1 MKKLAF
7 AVAVS
12 SVLTGT
18 LRAADKPETAP
29 APAWVRPLAIP
40 ADVAK
45 ADDAP
50 IRILLSDQQISLER
64 GKQTTYTEVA
74 IKIQTPQGLAAGN
87 VSFPWRPDTDT
98 LTVHKLAIRRGDQI
112 IDVLESG
119 QTFTVVR
126 REQNLENA
134 TLDGVLTA
142 NIQPEGLQVGDVVD
156 FAVSISSSDPTMKGH
171 AEQIAAAW
179 NGFTVGRAHLRLQ
192 WPTSLPIRLRQ
203 VGGLPPL
210 KPVKAGGLTSV
221 EFALDNVQPI
231 QPPKG
236 APARFQLG
244 RIVEATDFTSWADLG
259 ALMAPLYDKAAT
271 LPAQGSLRTE
281 LDRIMQASPDAKART
296 EAALTLVQDR
306 VRYVALMMGLGGY
319 VPADAEL
326 TWSRRYGDCKGKTAL
341 LLALLHAMDI
351 EAEPVIAN
359 ALSGDG
365 IDARLPMVGLFNHVL
380 IRATIGSRVYWL
392 DGTRT
397 GDTSLDRLNVPNFGW
412 GLPLRPAGATLIRML
427 PSPAEKPTRDTTIRI
442 DATAGLTSPA
452 PTTVETIVRG
462 DDSIQLRANLANLA
476 GAARD
481 NALRQYWKGQY
492 SFIDI
497 KAVAATYDVAMGEQH
512 LSMTGT
518 AKLDWAG
525 DSYETDGTR
534 VGYRADF
541 SRDASEGKDAPFAV
555 AFPYFERTR
564 ETIVLPI
571 GQGDFRIGKAT
582 EIDQTVAGVQYKRHA
597 TIQKNVYVIEKTERS
612 LVPEIAADTA
622 LAAQAALRTLSE
634 KVARVEKPAGYATTD
649 ADLAA
654 ARANEPTTSSDYVSR
669 ALVFLGRDMRP
680 EALRDYDRAIELEPT
695 NVYAW
700 ANRAITRVQ
709 AGDYAG
715 ARADIVK
722 SDAIDPRF
730 GQTFI
735 ARGMLAEVE
744 NRPADAVAAYTSAL
758 KSEPGDDY
766 SLLHRSASYALL
778 GDVDRALA
786 DKTARIAAL
795 PDDAYILTDRA
806 NYEAE
811 MGRMAAAESDYARAL
826 GIKPDPSI
834 YLDRARHRAPIDLE
848 GRQEDIDAALKLE
861 PANVDALVAAAE
873 LASDRRDFA
882 KAITIYTQVLAKA
895 PNNTSGLV
903 ARGVALARSGN
914 VAAAERDFAAA
925 RGRQDIAESINE
937 LCWQKATGGI
947 MLESALKDCTELVAM
962 APNQV
967 SYLDSHGFVLLR
979 LGRLDQAIATYD
991 KTLALN
997 PYLPTSLYGRG
1008 IAYTRK
1014 GDIVR
1019 AKADLAAAARIKPSV
1034 RADFVRYGVTPSPD
1048 R

>member
-1 MKKLAF
+1 MKKLAISF
-7 AVAVS
+7 AVM
-12 SVLTGT
+12 SVFTGT
-18 LRAADKPETAP
+18 ARVADKPQIAP
-29 APAWVRPLAIP
+29 APSWVKPIAVP
-40 ADVAK
+40 AEQAK
-45 ADDAP
+45 PDDAP
-50 IRILLSDQQISLER
+50 VRILLSDQQVSLER
-64 GKQTTYTEVA
+64 GKLTVYTEAA

-112 IDVLESG
+112 IDVLASG

-156 FAVSISSSDPTMKGH
+156 FAVSISSSDPTMNGH
-171 AEQIAAAW
+171 AEEIAAAW
-179 NGFTVGRAHLRLQ
+179 NGFNVQRAHLRLQ
-192 WPTSLPIRLRQ
+192 WPTSLPIHLRQ
-203 VGGLPPL
+203 AGGLPAL

-236 APARFQLG
+236 APARYRLG
-244 RIVEATDFTSWADLG
+244 RMIEATDFTSWAELG
-259 ALMAPLYDKAAT
+259 ALMAPLYEKAAT
-271 LPAQGSLRTE
+271 LPAQGPLRAE
-281 LDRIMQASPDAKART
+281 LDRIIKASPDAKARA
-296 EAALTLVQDR
+296 EAALVLVQDR
-306 VRYVALMMGLGGY
+306 VRYVALMMGVGGY
-319 VPADAEL
+319 VPAEAEL

-351 EAEPVIAN
+351 EAEPVVVN

-380 IRATIGSRVYWL
+380 IRATIGTHVYWL

-397 GDTSLDRLNVPNFGW
+397 GDTNLDRLSVPNFGW
-412 GLPLRPAGATLIRML
+412 GLPLRPVGATLIRML
-427 PSPAEKPTRDTTIRI
+427 PTPAETPTRDTTIRI

-452 PTTVETIVRG
+452 PTTVETIIRG

-476 GAARD
+476 GVARE
-481 NALRQYWKGQY
+481 NALREYWKGQY

-497 KAVAATYDVAMGEQH
+497 KGVTATYDVGTGEQN
-512 LSMTGT
+512 LTMTGT

-541 SRDASEGKDAPFAV
+541 TRDASESKDAPFLV
-555 AFPYFERTR
+555 AYPYFERTR
-564 ETIVLPI
+564 ETILLPS

-597 TIQKNVYVIEKTERS
+597 TIQNNVYAIEKTERS

-622 LAAQAALRTLSE
+622 PAAQTALRALSE
-634 KVARVEKPAGYATTD
+634 KVARVEKPMGYATTD

-654 ARANEPTTSSDYVSR
+654 ARTNEPTTSSEYISR
-669 ALVFLGRDMRP
+669 ALVFLGRGMQA
-680 EALRDYDRAIELEPT
+680 EALKDYDKATVLDPT

-715 ARADIVK
+715 ARADIIK

-735 ARGMLAEVE
+735 ARGMLAEAE

-758 KSEPGDDY
+758 KAEPGDDY
-766 SLLHRSASYALL
+766 SLQHRAASYALL

-786 DKTARIAAL
+786 DRTARIAAL
-795 PDDAYILTDRA
+795 RDNAYVLTDRA

-811 MGRMAAAESDYARAL
+811 MGRTAL
-826 GIKPDPSI
+826 
-834 YLDRARHRAPIDLE
+834 LNR
-848 GRQEDIDAALKLE
+848 
-861 PANVDALVAAAE
+861 
-873 LASDRRDFA
+873 
-882 KAITIYTQVLAKA
+882 TM
-895 PNNTSGLV
+895 
-903 ARGVALARSGN
+903 RG
-914 VAAAERDFAAA
+914 
-925 RGRQDIAESINE
+925 
-937 LCWQKATGGI
+937 
-947 MLESALKDCTELVAM
+947 
-962 APNQV
+962 
-967 SYLDSHGFVLLR
+967 H
-979 LGRLDQAIATYD
+979 LG
-991 KTLALN
+991 
-997 PYLPTSLYGRG
+997 
-1008 IAYTRK
+1008 
-1014 GDIVR
+1014 
-1019 AKADLAAAARIKPSV
+1019 
-1034 RADFVRYGVTPSPD
+1034 
-1048 R
+1048 